1 MLVSCEYGELNP
13 ALLQEQQLFL
23 TSETSLH
30 VSETSNLNFI
40 LTQFL
45 PRSPDTVTTTGTQ
58 WKWIILK
65 QDSLFAQ
72 ARVLGD
78 AWSPLLEATGCFFM
92 RLNRINLGVVSAKTI
107 AIEMRRHLEIL
118 DAKWIKSLGTF
129 CFLVLS

>member
-13 ALLQEQQLFL
+13 ALLQEQQLLL

-92 RLNRINLGVVSAKTI
+92 RLNRINHGVEVPRQLPLK
-107 AIEMRRHLEIL
+107 
-118 DAKWIKSLGTF
+118 
-129 CFLVLS
+129 

>member
-13 ALLQEQQLFL
+13 ALLQEQQLLL

>member
-58 WKWIILK
+58 WKWIISN

-78 AWSPLLEATGCFFM
+78 AWSPLLEATGLFLHEIKQNKSWC
-92 RLNRINLGVVSAKTI
+92 GSAKTI
-107 AIEMRRHLEIL
+107 AIKMGRHLEIL
-118 DAKWIKSLGTF
+118 HAKWIKSLRTF
-129 CFLVLS
+129 CFLMVR

>member
-58 WKWIILK
+58 WKWIISN

-78 AWSPLLEATGCFFM
+78 AWSPLLEATGLFLHEIKQNKSWC
-92 RLNRINLGVVSAKTI
+92 GSAKTI